1 MKKPVLFIICLACS
15 LFTGALLAQDHTAI
29 PDPKFEQALIDMGI
43 DTDGLNGQVLTE
55 NINTLTTLNIINKD
69 IDSLNGIQAFVKLT
83 SLNCSFNN
91 LKALDVSNNTALQ
104 SLSISSNQIS
114 SISLS
119 ANLSLKSVIC
129 ASNQLD
135 SLIIRDNDSLTVIDC
150 SGNRL
155 KKLDV
160 SDNIFLSGLTCSS
173 NQLESLSLLAL
184 DSLTFLDCANNRINA
199 LDISQNLYLGTL
211 LCAGNQLKS
220 LDISVNDSLTFID
233 CSSNQLNALDVSNN
247 KFLTNLTCSS
257 NQLTSLSVTENDS
270 LTFLSCAN
278 NQLTNLDVSNN
289 VMLLNLICAANQ
301 LSSLDLVNNIALAT
315 LDVSTNLLN
324 GLNASSN
331 IGLTSLNCS
340 DNQLTD
346 LDISNGQNSI
356 LELFNSTNNPN
367 LRCIKVDDPV
377 AANNYPG
384 WQKDA
389 IATYNFTCNPTTYVP
404 DDNFEAALAAYDD
417 IANDDFV
424 PTANIENLTYLDIS
438 GRNISDLT
446 GIEDFLALDTL
457 DCSLNFL
464 SNLDMTR
471 QEFLVYLDCSGNL
484 LRALTLRNEMGGIFA
499 DMDATNNPFLTC
511 IQVDDVDAAIAET
524 NWFKDG
530 IATYNLDCNAG
541 KTYVP
546 DDNFERALIALGLD
560 WGSLDNY
567 VVTADINT
575 IKTLDVSGKNIS
587 NLLGIE
593 DFVGL
598 DSLNC
603 SSNKLSSLD
612 ISNIIGLKNLSC
624 FSNYLKELDVQ
635 SNTSLIRLS
644 CGDNKLSTLDVSKNT
659 NLVQLVCNGN
669 ALTELDVSENLE
681 LLILNCNSNHIA
693 GSGLDL
699 SKNTKLVQLFC
710 SNNKL
715 TTIDVTA
722 NTALEEIV
730 CASNYLSGLNV
741 LNNAALVKLDCSLNY
756 LTSLDVS
763 GNVNLE
769 ELNCNTNQI
778 KSLNFSLNT
787 LLRSLSC
794 DNNQLTSLNVTSND
808 SLRTISVST
817 NKLKDLNITD
827 NQLLNELSCSGNQLS
842 SLNVSSNDSLKIL
855 SCKNNELSNL
865 NLTNNLLLE
874 FLDCDYN
881 QLTGLNP
888 GMNILLSDL
897 SCSDNSLT
905 VLDVSSNVLLRF
917 LSVNNNQLEELNLSG
932 NDLLERLSCS
942 GNSIITLDLS
952 NSAQLTSLNG
962 SSNQLVSANIK
973 NGNNSQLSS
982 LYLTDNPSLTCIE
995 VDDTAFANNAP
1006 GWTKDDI
1013 ASYNLDCRYDETY
1026 VPDDHFEQ
1034 VLISLGY
1041 DTGPV
1046 DDYVLTDAIN
1056 TITDLDISGENIS
1069 DLTGIEGF
1077 AALRSLDISS
1087 NLLDSLDLGNNT
1099 ALTTLICSNNQL
1111 DSLGLSDNTLL
1122 EVLDFA
1128 SNSITEIDLK
1138 NHTSLSSLDCSS
1150 NELSSLD
1157 LMYNVGLTTV
1167 SCKSNQ
1173 LTSIDIQN
1181 GTNTNI
1187 TSFDATDNPDLTC
1200 IEVDDPAFA
1209 GSAPGWSKD
1218 ANATYSLDCHYNET
1232 YVPDDAL
1239 EQALKDM
1246 GYDDSSTGPLD
1257 DYVPTA
1263 RINNLTSLYISNKG
1277 ISELTGI
1284 QDFVNLVTLDCK
1296 NNSLTNL
1303 DFNSNDLLE
1312 YLYCS
1317 GNQLAGINV
1326 SSNTALT
1333 RLNVAN
1339 NMLTSLDVSANS
1351 NLTELYC
1358 SSNQLT
1364 AIDITQNHNL
1374 TVLSC
1379 YSNQLVS
1386 VDANNGHNDIII
1398 SFNLTDNPDLTC
1410 VLVDDPIASEG
1421 YANWFID
1428 PWAQYRTECNDDD
1441 NDGVPDIEDLCPTTP
1456 YGDFVDLFGCSFFSL
1471 PADNFTILTTS
1482 ETCRS
1487 SNNGKI
1493 NITAGQIYNYNATI
1507 IGGILNDTIN
1517 FTDDVEIRNLRAGT
1531 YELCLT
1537 IDDIPG
1543 YLNCYEIVITEPED
1557 LSVLSSFNPED
1568 ETIVLHMSGGTNY
1581 TIDFNGLIFTTQA
1594 HSIALNLDKGENT
1607 ITVKADAEC
1616 QGIYEETIFLSDN
1629 VVFYPNPFTDYFN
1642 VFVGGYDSKEVQI
1655 NIYSCLGNILFSKDF
1670 PVLNGSV
1677 SVDASHLAAGIYI
1690 VSVKSDTSRATFK
1703 IVKK

>member
-69 IDSLNGIQAFVKLT
+69 IDSLYGIQAFVKLT

-119 ANLSLKSVIC
+119 ANLSLKSLVC

-135 SLIIRDNDSLTVIDC
+135 SLIVRDNDSLTVIDC

-155 KKLDV
+155 KQLDV
-160 SDNIFLSGLTCSS
+160 SDNILLSSLTCSS

-184 DSLTFLDCANNRINA
+184 DSLTFLDCSNNRINE
-199 LDISQNLYLGTL
+199 LDINQNLYLGTL
-211 LCAGNQLKS
+211 LCAGNQLNS

-233 CSSNQLNALDVSNN
+233 CSGNQLNTLDVSNN

-257 NQLTSLSVTENDS
+257 NQLTSFSVTENDS

-278 NQLTNLDVSNN
+278 NQIPSLDLSNN
-289 VMLLNLICAANQ
+289 VKLLNLICTAN
-301 LSSLDLVNNIALAT
+301 LLTSLDLSNNLVLST
-315 LDVSTNLLN
+315 LDISVNLLT
-324 GLNASSN
+324 GLSVKSN
-331 IGLTSLNCS
+331 MELTSLNCS
-340 DNQLTD
+340 NNQLTD

-377 AANNYPG
+377 AANGYPG

-404 DDNFEAALAAYDD
+404 DDNFEAALAPYDD

-438 GRNISDLT
+438 NQHISNLT

-457 DCSLNFL
+457 DCSMNSLI
-464 SNLDMTR
+464 NLDMTR

-484 LRALTLRNEMGGIFA
+484 LRALSLRNEPGSLLTY
-499 DMDATNNPFLTC
+499 MDATINPFLTC
-511 IQVDDVDAAIAET
+511 IQVDDVDAANGEA
-524 NWFKDG
+524 NWVKD
-530 IATYNLDCNAG
+530 ITATFNLDCSAG

-546 DDNFERALIALGLD
+546 DDNFEQALIDLGYD
-560 WGSLDNY
+560 YGSPDNY
-567 VVTADINT
+567 VPTTNISTLKN
-575 IKTLDVSGKNIS
+575 LDVAGKNIFD
-587 NLLGIE
+587 LTGIE

-598 DSLNC
+598 DSLDC
-603 SSNKLSSLD
+603 SLNKLSSLN
-612 ISNIIGLKNLSC
+612 ISNNTNLKKLSC
-624 FSNYLKELDVQ
+624 YSNYLTELDVH
-635 SNTSLIRLS
+635 SDTLLISLS

-669 ALTELDVSENLE
+669 ALTELDVSENSE

-722 NTALEEIV
+722 NTTLEEFV

-763 GNVNLE
+763 GNVNLT
-769 ELNCNTNQI
+769 ELNCNTNQL

-787 LLRSLSC
+787 LLRNLSC

-808 SLRTISVST
+808 SLRTISAST
-817 NKLKDLNITD
+817 NKLMNLNITN

-855 SCKNNELSNL
+855 SCKNNELSDL

-881 QLTGLNP
+881 QLTTLFP

-917 LSVNNNQLEELNLSG
+917 LNVDNNQLEEINLAG
-932 NDLLERLSCS
+932 NTLLERLSCS
-942 GNSIITLDLS
+942 GNSILTLNLN
-952 NSAQLTSLNG
+952 NSPQLTALNG
-962 SSNQLVSANIK
+962 SSNQLISASIK
-973 NGNNSQLSS
+973 NGNNSQLSTF
-982 LYLTDNPSLTCIE
+982 YLTDNPDLTCIE
-995 VDDTAFANNAP
+995 VDDTAFANSAS

-1034 VLISLGY
+1034 ALIGLGY
-1041 DTGPV
+1041 DSGPT
-1046 DDYVLTDAIN
+1046 DDYILTNSID
-1056 TITDLDISGENIS
+1056 TITGLDISGKSIS

-1077 AALRSLDISS
+1077 TALRSLDISS

-1099 ALTTLICSNNQL
+1099 ALTTLICSSNQL
-1111 DSLGLSDNTLL
+1111 DSLGLNKNTDL

-1128 SNSITEIDLK
+1128 SNLIAEIDLK
-1138 NHTSLSSLDCSS
+1138 ELTSLVSLTCNS
-1150 NELSSLD
+1150 NELTCLTLMVNVNLTSL
-1157 LMYNVGLTTV
+1157 N
-1167 SCKSNQ
+1167 CRSNQ
-1173 LTSIDIQN
+1173 LTSLNIQN

-1200 IEVDDPAFA
+1200 IEVDDTLFSN
-1209 GSAPGWSKD
+1209 SAPGWDKD
-1218 ANATYSLDCHYNET
+1218 AIASYSLDCHYNET
-1232 YVPDDAL
+1232 YVPDDAF
-1239 EQALKDM
+1239 EQTLKNM

-1303 DFNSNDLLE
+1303 DFSSNDLLE

-1317 GNQLAGINV
+1317 GNQLTGINV

-1333 RLNVAN
+1333 RLNVAD

-1351 NLTELYC
+1351 NLTELRC
-1358 SSNQLT
+1358 SSNKLT

-1386 VDANNGHNDIII
+1386 VDANNGHNDIIT

-1410 VLVDDPIASEG
+1410 VLVDDPVASEG
-1421 YANWFID
+1421 YANWLID

-1441 NDGVPDIEDLCPTTP
+1441 NDGVPDTEDLCPTTP
-1456 YGDFVDLFGCSFFSL
+1456 FGKFVDLFGCSFFSL

-1493 NITAGQIYNYNATI
+1493 NITAAEIYNYNARI
-1507 IGGILNDTIN
+1507 IGGIVNDTIN
-1517 FTDDVEIRNLRAGT
+1517 FTNAVEIRNLRAGT

-1543 YLNCYEIVITEPED
+1543 YLNCCEIVITEPED

-1616 QGIYEETIFLSDN
+1616 QGIYEETIFLSDK
-1629 VVFYPNPFTDYFN
+1629 VVFYPNPFEDYFN
-1642 VFVGGYDSKEVQI
+1642 VFIGGYDLKEVQI
-1655 NIYSCLGNILFSKDF
+1655 NIYSCLGNLILSKDY

-1690 VSVKSDTSRATFK
+1690 VSVKSDTSGTTFK